1 MKTYKSEMK
10 RIQLNEIKG
19 IKKKHQ
25 KNKNCIYHIT
35 NENQTQVFKCSPRY
49 EILGSDK
56 LKAEMNS

>member
-1 MKTYKSEMK
+1 ME

-25 KNKNCIYHIT
+25 KTKNCIYHIT

-56 LKAEMNS
+56 LKAEMKS

>member
-1 MKTYKSEMK
+1 ME

-19 IKKKHQ
+19 IKKHQ

-56 LKAEMNS
+56 LKAEMKS